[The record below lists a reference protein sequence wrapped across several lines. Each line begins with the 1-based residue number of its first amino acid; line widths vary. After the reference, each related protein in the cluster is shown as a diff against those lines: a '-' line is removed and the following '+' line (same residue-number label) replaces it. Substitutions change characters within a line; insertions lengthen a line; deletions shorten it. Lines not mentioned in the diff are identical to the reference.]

1 MVIISWNP
9 YPLFEVFRVFPSSF
23 SMFRYHGMA
32 QYLDGRVLRV
42 LIYNTTHRLNIQ
54 IGLQVGLCCVL
65 SDNKGTD
72 RFVSVGSRPHQD
84 RAVSQFLDLQLFVH
98 RMNKSYCMVQA
109 YRHRFRGLRLRTSSI
124 KRFTCYCLL
133 GYNVENRS
141 FLSLRMIDANIE
153 QEIDS

>member
-1 MVIISWNP
+1 MKFGSHCGGVKVKLKLFGRLSVISNNYINVMVIISWNP

-84 RAVSQFLDLQLFVH
+84 RAVSQFLDL
-98 RMNKSYCMVQA
+98 
-109 YRHRFRGLRLRTSSI
+109 
-124 KRFTCYCLL
+124 
-133 GYNVENRS
+133 
-141 FLSLRMIDANIE
+141 
-153 QEIDS
+153 